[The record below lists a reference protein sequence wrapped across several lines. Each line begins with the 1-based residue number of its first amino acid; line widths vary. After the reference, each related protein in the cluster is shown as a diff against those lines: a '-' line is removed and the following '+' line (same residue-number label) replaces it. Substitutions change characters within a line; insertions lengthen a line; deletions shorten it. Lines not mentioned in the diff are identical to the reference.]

1 MFGVADTAPSI
12 LGSRHWQPEV
22 MAGLD
27 HQHLVAW
34 SDRPRLR
41 ARFAAELYRF
51 LSHQQRVE
59 VVVLHG
65 RSITSLDH
73 LCDQIE
79 RQIPGPELHRE
90 IDGPHGLTELLRSH
104 ESWPGQLPPRA
115 RYLIW
120 NDADVLLRADPN
132 LFSRV
137 VDAILG
143 VAAESEYSTSHRLLF
158 QRAVFTGGPNLER
171 YARDQRGQFRCW
183 MAEGT
188 EEPFWR
194 LVSGLDTPPVV
205 TKPVDLLMEHTRR
218 ETA

>member
-1 MFGVADTAPSI
+1 MFGVTEKTSI

-27 HQHLVAW
+27 EKHLVAW

-41 ARFAAELYRF
+41 SRFAAELYRF
-51 LSHQQRVE
+51 LSLQPRVE
-59 VVVLHG
+59 TVVLHG
-65 RSITSLDH
+65 RSITSMDH

-79 RQIPGPELHRE
+79 RQIPGPDLHRE
-90 IDGPHGLTELLRSH
+90 IDGPYGLTELLRSN

-120 NDADVLLRADPN
+120 NDADVLLKSDPS
-132 LFSRV
+132 LFGRI
-137 VDAILG
+137 VDALIG
-143 VAAESEYSTSHRLLF
+143 VAAESEFSTTHRLLL
-158 QRAVFTGGPNLER
+158 QRAVFTGGPMLER

-183 MAEGT
+183 MAEGN
-188 EEPFWR
+188 EEPFWQ
-194 LVSGLDTPPVV
+194 LVSGLDIPPVM
-205 TKPVDLLMEHTRR
+205 TKPVDLLMERTHR

>member
-1 MFGVADTAPSI
+1 MFGVTDTAPSI

-22 MAGLD
+22 LAGLD
-27 HQHLVAW
+27 EQHLVAW

-51 LSHQQRVE
+51 LNLQSRVE
-59 VVVLHG
+59 AVMVHG
-65 RSITSLDH
+65 RSITSLGH
-73 LCDQIE
+73 LCDQLE
-79 RQIPGPELHRE
+79 RQIPGPDLRHE
-90 IDGPHGLTELLRSH
+90 IDGPNGLTELLRST
-104 ESWPGQLPPRA
+104 ETWPGEQPARA

-120 NDADVLLRADPN
+120 NDADVLLRADPE

-143 VAAESEYSTSHRLLF
+143 VAAESEYATSHRLIL
-158 QRAVFTGGPNLER
+158 QRAVFTGGPLLER
-171 YARDQRGQFRCW
+171 YARDSQGQFRCW
-183 MAEGT
+183 MTEGH

-194 LVSGLDTPPVV
+194 MVSGLDLPPVM
-205 TKPVDLLMEHTRR
+205 TKPVDLLMERPRR